1 MNLGQLRL
9 IMATNLEPLISRCA
23 FEGDNHK
30 DQTSDWSQVNIKA
43 GMTFPADAGEVAFYV

>member
-23 FEGDNHK
+23 FKGENHK

-43 GMTFPADAGEVAFYV
+43 GMTFPADAGEVAYYV